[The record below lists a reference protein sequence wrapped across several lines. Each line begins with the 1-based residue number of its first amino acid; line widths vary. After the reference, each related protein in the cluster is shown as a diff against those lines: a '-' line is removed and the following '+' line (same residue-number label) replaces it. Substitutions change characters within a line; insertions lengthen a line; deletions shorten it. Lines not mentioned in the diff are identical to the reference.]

1 MKYNFT
7 MPEHLLSPITL
18 LIGILGLAI
27 GVLVGIG
34 VSTPII
40 SGKHKRAC
48 QRKMAALKSKLQARL
63 HARVKER
70 LDTLYDLTYTLAT
83 TLNYQRVLEMIL
95 DISLQT
101 FESEGK
107 QRNLLGA
114 VLLFDEKGVLKVASA
129 RHFPPSD
136 RRKQFA
142 ASEGAL
148 AKVVSEREPIRLNNP
163 ASDPELRQLIAIQ
176 AAKSAYLLPLA
187 VGIDVYGVV
196 LFAAGEPNYFTD
208 ERVETLGALTKQA
221 GIALQNA
228 RLYEDLQHEK
238 QRLAESEEEARKK
251 LARDLHDGP
260 TQTIAAIAMRASYIA
275 RLMDKDP
282 KAAKEEIGRIEE
294 LARRTTKEIRH
305 LLFTLRPLV
314 LESEGLVP
322 ALESMAEKM
331 RQLYD
336 QNVII
341 EADQRAVDSM
351 DSLRQTVAFYIA
363 EEAVNNARKHAE
375 AAHIWVRLRLVRPD
389 IALLEVQDD
398 GKGFDV
404 ASVGANYERRG
415 SLGMVNLRERA
426 AMVNGHL
433 ELHSAPGRG
442 TTVRLWIPL
451 TEDAAQRLQA
461 GKLG

>member
-1 MKYNFT
+1 MKYNSHMPIFT
-7 MPEHLLSPITL
+7 PYSLV
-18 LIGILGLAI
+18 IGILGLAI
-27 GVLVGIG
+27 GMLVG
-34 VSTPII
+34 VSVCTPII
-40 SGKHKRAC
+40 GGKHKRTC
-48 QRKMAALKSKLQARL
+48 QRKIAALKSKLQARL

-95 DISLQT
+95 DIALQT
-101 FESEGK
+101 FAAEGK
-107 QRNLLGA
+107 QQNLLGA

-142 ASEGAL
+142 AAEGAL

-187 VGIDVYGVV
+187 VGLDVYGVV

-208 ERVETLGALTKQA
+208 EQVEMLGALTRQA

-238 QRLAESEEEARKK
+238 QRLAETEEEARKK

-260 TQTIAAIAMRASYIA
+260 TQTIAAIAMRASYIS

-282 KAAKEEIGRIEE
+282 KAAKEEIKRIEE

-322 ALESMAEKM
+322 ALEAMAEKM

-341 EADQRAVDSM
+341 EADQNAVDAM
-351 DSLRQTVAFYIA
+351 DSLRQTVAFYVA

-442 TTVRLWIPL
+442 TAVRLWIPL
-451 TEDAAQRLQA
+451 TDDAAQRLQA